1 MSPHPTPLRNHKF
14 RMEPNKIAPEQV
26 LLQGGQKSRDPIR
39 TTFVPITELPVRKDY
54 KEKTPQGSFTSNYNT
69 KTEKRVDPKTIQQNR
84 SSKYDSIDLEHP
96 VVPPFN

>member
-54 KEKTPQGSFTSNYNT
+54 KEKTPQGSFTTNYN
-69 KTEKRVDPKTIQQNR
+69 KTEKRVDPKTIQQSK
-84 SSKYDSIDLEHP
+84 SSKYELEHP